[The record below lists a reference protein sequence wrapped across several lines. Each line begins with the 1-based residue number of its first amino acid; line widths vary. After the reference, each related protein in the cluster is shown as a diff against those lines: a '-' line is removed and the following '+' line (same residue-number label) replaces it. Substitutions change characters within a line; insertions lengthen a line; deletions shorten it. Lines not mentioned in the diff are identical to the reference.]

1 MFHAA
6 TRAARADEA
15 LDDLLSRLHFALMS
29 RPQRVSR
36 RLPSKSPTVGQYL
49 VSRQY
54 DDDNGALYDDEDAAL
69 IDKVE
74 YAILQIAEPGRSAL
88 YAQARTLCLGTAA
101 FTSPRLPA
109 DERAR
114 AHILEAARALLMAH
128 LVAAG
133 LL

>member
-6 TRAARADEA
+6 TRAARAEL
-15 LDDLLSRLHFALMS
+15 LDDLLSRLHNNLM
-29 RPQRVSR
+29 QRRKTVSR
-36 RLPSKSPTVGQYL
+36 GYSSFSPAVGRYL

-69 IDKVE
+69 VDQVE
-74 YAILQIAEPGRSAL
+74 HAILQIPEPGRSAL

-114 AHILEAARALLMAH
+114 AQILEAARELLMAY